1 MAVDDAELR
10 ALAVDLQAAPK
21 IVRSEARA
29 VLARGAMNIK
39 RQLVSEAG
47 RSRHFRIARTISYD
61 FVGAGGAL
69 AVEVGPK
76 TGGVGSLAGIAY
88 FGGARGG
95 GGTIPDPKGALEAE
109 APAVEKYIGDLVE
122 KALG

>member
-39 RQLVSEAG
+39 RQLISEAG

-61 FVGAGGAL
+61 FVGTGGAL

-109 APAVEKYIGDLVE
+109 APAVEKYIGDLIE